1 MTTEQHV
8 LSDADGREPVTP
20 SRLAAEL
27 SALGLAR
34 GAVVIVHTSLSKIG
48 WVVGGAQAM
57 IEALLEV
64 LGETG
69 TLVMPAHSAHL
80 TDPARWEAPPV
91 PEAWWDTIR
100 AEMPAYDP
108 ARTPTRAMG
117 VVAET
122 FRTYPGVRRSAHPHV
137 SFAAL
142 GPAAETVVG
151 EHPLGSMFG
160 ERSPLARLYDLDAE
174 VLLAGV
180 GHANNTALHLGEY
193 RADFPGKLMG
203 EEGAPMLVDGRRQWV
218 RFADTLPNDEDF
230 ADLGKDFARETGRER
245 RGPLGWGEA
254 RLMHVRA
261 VVDYAERWI
270 ATHRST

>member
-1 MTTEQHV
+1 MTTENRV
-8 LSDADGREPVTP
+8 LSDTDGREPVTR

-27 SALGLAR
+27 SALGLVR

-48 WVVGGAQAM
+48 WVPGGAQAV
-57 IEALLEV
+57 IEALLDV

-80 TDPARWEAPPV
+80 TDPARWQAPPV
-91 PEAWWDTIR
+91 PEAWWETIR
-100 AEMPAYDP
+100 EEMPAYDP

-117 VVAET
+117 AVAET
-122 FRTYPGVRRSAHPHV
+122 FRTWPGVLRSAHPHV

-142 GPAAETVVG
+142 GPAAATVVG

-180 GHANNTALHLGEY
+180 SHANNTALHLGEY
-193 RADFPGKLMG
+193 RVDFPGKRTG

-218 RFADTLPNDEDF
+218 RFTDTLPDDEDF
-230 ADLGKDFARETGRER
+230 ADLGRDFARETSQER

-254 RLMHVRA
+254 RLMRVRA
-261 VVDYAERWI
+261 VVDYAERWM
-270 ATHRST
+270 ATHRSA